1 MTPTP
6 VAATETII
14 LAPSYRIPLV
24 LLGLGALLGGL
35 SAWAGGA
42 VALLGLLLLVQAIT
56 LRLHFSQTA
65 LEIYRGQQ
73 QIRQF
78 PYQDWLNWQ
87 IFWQPVPILLYFK
100 EVKSIH
106 FLPIIFSPSQ
116 LQSCLEQRCPR
127 PGQIS

>member
-1 MTPTP
+1 MTSTP
-6 VAATETII
+6 VAATETVI

-56 LRLHFSQTA
+56 LRLHFSETA
-65 LEIYRGQQ
+65 LELYRGQQ

-87 IFWQPVPILLYFK
+87 IFWHPVPILLYFK

-106 FLPIIFSPSQ
+106 FLPIIFAPSQ
-116 LQSCLEQRCPR
+116 LQACLEQRCPR